1 MPFWRNKLEFKIL
14 CKNLKIMAARDAK
27 TENDWDQ
34 EFLTTVPSFDVDQ
47 AIVKGA
53 MTQIMEGFK
62 KEAFE
67 VTEKIFLYCTKC
79 QVNL

>member
-1 MPFWRNKLEFKIL
+1 
-14 CKNLKIMAARDAK
+14 MAARDAK

-34 EFLTTVPSFDVDQ
+34 EFLTTVPSFDADQ
-47 AIVKGA
+47 AMVKGA
-53 MTQIMEGFK
+53 TTQIMEQFK

-67 VTEKIFLYCTKC
+67 VTEKIFPYCTAC